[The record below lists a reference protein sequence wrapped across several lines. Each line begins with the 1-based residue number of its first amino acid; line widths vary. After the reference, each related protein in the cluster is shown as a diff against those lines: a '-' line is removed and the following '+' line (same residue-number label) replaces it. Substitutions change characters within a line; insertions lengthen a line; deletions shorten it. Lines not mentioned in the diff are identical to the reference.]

1 MEAKYPHS
9 DTSSCGAVGSKRED
23 VNTGKVQDLQQEG
36 RRQNQDKLRD
46 GVVEVGSRE
55 EGHKVV
61 IDAFFGSKN
70 LQERR

>member
-1 MEAKYPHS
+1 
-9 DTSSCGAVGSKRED
+9 